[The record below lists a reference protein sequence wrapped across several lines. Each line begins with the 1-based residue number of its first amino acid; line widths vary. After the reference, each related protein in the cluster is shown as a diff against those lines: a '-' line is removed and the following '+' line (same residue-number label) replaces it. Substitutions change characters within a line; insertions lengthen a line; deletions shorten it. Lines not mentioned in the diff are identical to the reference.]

1 MFSSTLF
8 QSRRLSLEI
17 QRHAVA
23 TKGAPLHCTGIDS
36 LCPMLMK
43 KIRKGFYAWLG
54 TRAPLAHSFFGSNHA
69 FARAVLL
76 QASQERPLVHKKH
89 TRRCGWG
96 CCAFRDHVNNCRH
109 ATTAVCKYIRWE
121 SDPRASK
128 VVSVASTEIG
138 MLVGYSARSSAAP
151 VVVGTAFET

>member
-17 QRHAVA
+17 QRHVVA
-23 TKGAPLHCTGIDS
+23 TKGAPLYCTGIDS
-36 LCPMLMK
+36 LCPMLMQ
-43 KIRKGFYAWLG
+43 KGTQGILRMARHTSSTCSLILWLQSRICSG
-54 TRAPLAHSFFGSNHA
+54 RAASSQSGSTA
-69 FARAVLL
+69 CA
-76 QASQERPLVHKKH
+76 QP
-89 TRRCGWG
+89 TYGRCGRG